1 MTEEQLYRK
10 FARYYDRIY
19 EKIDLRLEVDF
30 IKWAAEQHKTSGG
43 NKLLDIACGT
53 GRHAQLL
60 KDDFDVLGVDINPE
74 MLEIARGKLPD
85 INFIEG
91 DMKKLNL
98 EEKFDVVICM
108 FSAMNYNT
116 TREEFKGT
124 LENFYTHLNE
134 GGVLIFDYGINKEN
148 WIEGLVSVD
157 TVVVDDLKLARICQS
172 HLENGIFQANFVFL
186 IKEDGKL
193 DFDIDQHKLGVLG
206 IEEVIDSMTE
216 TGFKSFIYSDFT
228 EKEWDVV
235 SGERPIFVGV
245 K

>member
-1 MTEEQLYRK
+1 LYRK

-91 DMKKLNL
+91 DMKN
-98 EEKFDVVICM
+98 
-108 FSAMNYNT
+108 
-116 TREEFKGT
+116 
-124 LENFYTHLNE
+124 
-134 GGVLIFDYGINKEN
+134 
-148 WIEGLVSVD
+148 
-157 TVVVDDLKLARICQS
+157 
-172 HLENGIFQANFVFL
+172 
-186 IKEDGKL
+186 
-193 DFDIDQHKLGVLG
+193 
-206 IEEVIDSMTE
+206 
-216 TGFKSFIYSDFT
+216 
-228 EKEWDVV
+228 
-235 SGERPIFVGV
+235 
-245 K
+245 